1 MRYFFTLV
9 LFLISKSIFAQQVHT
24 VFRNLKDSS
33 ENFYVVRTPKY
44 PIKGLLVL
52 NDRALSDSA
61 KKKAYDMGICTIT
74 VVPTSNYLQNL
85 TSNSL
90 LVTIDEMINETIT
103 KYKIQKNKIV
113 IGGMSVAGTGAI
125 RYVQHCFTNKS
136 VDCIKPIAVFAID
149 PPLDYERLWNEAE
162 NSVKRNFSKDAVD
175 EGNILM
181 KVLKETMHGTPKTN
195 INSYRLNSPF
205 CYSDSSNHNV
215 ALLKNVAVRLY
226 VEPDIIWWIK
236 NRRKDYHDINA
247 IDNAAL
253 INQLNLAGNVNA
265 ELITSI
271 NKGYQED
278 GTRHPHSWSIL
289 NEIELLIWCEK
300 MFKEVK

>member
-1 MRYFFTLV
+1 MRYLTILILFFS
-9 LFLISKSIFAQQVHT
+9 SKSVIAQQVHI
-24 VFRNLKDSS
+24 VFKNPKDSS
-33 ENFYVVRTPKY
+33 QNFYVVRTPKY

-61 KKKAYDMGICTIT
+61 KKKAYNMGICTVT
-74 VVPTSNYLQNL
+74 VIPTSNYLQNL

-90 LVTIDEMINETIT
+90 LITVDEMIHETVT
-103 KYKIQKNKIV
+103 RYKIPKNKVI
-113 IGGMSVAGTGAI
+113 IGGMSVAGTGAV
-125 RYVQHCFTNKS
+125 RYVQYCFTKKS
-136 VDCIKPIAVFAID
+136 ADCIKPIAVFAID

-162 NSVKRNFSKDAVD
+162 NSVKRNFNKDAVD
-175 EGNILM
+175 EGKALM
-181 KVLKETMHGTPKTN
+181 KFLKETMHGTPKTN

-205 CYSDSSNHNV
+205 CYSDSSNRN
-215 ALLKNVAVRLY
+215 AGLLKNVAVRLY
-226 VEPDIIWWIK
+226 VEPDITWWIE
-236 NRRKDYHDINA
+236 NRGKDYHDINA

-253 INQLNLAGNVNA
+253 INQLSLAGNDKA
-265 ELITSI
+265 ELITTT

-289 NEIELLIWCEK
+289 DEDKLLTWCEK